1 MKLFQISLHHS
12 GRGSY
17 EGIHFVVAGNKEE
30 AIKLASE
37 AETVLN
43 GEGRVTDATEY
54 SLDTP
59 GVIYSYDTYR

>member
-1 MKLFQISLHHS
+1 MKLFQIILYHS

-17 EGIHFVVAGNKEE
+17 DGIHFVVAENKEE
-30 AIKLASE
+30 AIKLASD
-37 AETVLN
+37 AERVLN

-59 GVIYSYDTYR
+59 GVIHSYDTYR